1 MKSILFGN
9 SAVSIG
15 DAIYITIISM
25 SIVFF
30 ILFLISFVLSFFKY
44 FSNSEE
50 LKQDIINKKR
60 NDNQIV
66 QNSKKSDLKTI
77 DNEKKFSMEK
87 IKDET
92 MMAAMMAAL
101 IEAAGDNENCY
112 IRVKNIREIK

>member
-44 FSNSEE
+44 FSNL
-50 LKQDIINKKR
+50 LKHQDFFVFYSFKKWYNKSKIYKR
-60 NDNQIV
+60 
-66 QNSKKSDLKTI
+66 SKILWKHIL
-77 DNEKKFSMEK
+77 
-87 IKDET
+87 
-92 MMAAMMAAL
+92 L
-101 IEAAGDNENCY
+101 I
-112 IRVKNIREIK
+112 